1 MTTANKVT
9 IGRIILVPFF
19 VVQMLYY
26 FRTGEELHRYFA
38 MVAFLVATIS
48 DGIDGYL
55 ARHHGQATQLGS
67 YLDPLADK
75 LLMFSGLI
83 LMTMEFEGDR
93 FGQRI
98 PLWLT
103 GTVIGRDLIVVTGS
117 ALLYAAIGNVTVKP
131 LFLSKAASV
140 LQMVTIGWVLCKF
153 SPIGTFW
160 LAVAAVFCTTVTGLL
175 YVRDGIRQF
184 SEHPIAHPPD
194 DETETGGTNN
204 SDKDA

>member
-19 VVQMLYY
+19 VVQMLYF
-26 FRTGEELHRYFA
+26 FRTGEEIHRYFA
-38 MVAFLVATIS
+38 MAAFLVATIS

-55 ARHHGQATQLGS
+55 ARHHGQATQIGS

-75 LLMFSGLI
+75 LLMFAGLI
-83 LMTMEFEGDR
+83 LLSIDDDDAKGD

-117 ALLYAAIGNVTVKP
+117 ALLYAAIGNVKVNP

-153 SPIGTFW
+153 SPVGTFW
-160 LAVAAVFCTTVTGLL
+160 LSVTAVACTAVTGLL

-184 SEHPIAHPPD
+184 SENPVAHPES
-194 DETETGGTNN
+194 ETENQKADEN
-204 SDKDA
+204 DA

>member
-26 FRTGEELHRYFA
+26 FRTGDELHRYLA
-38 MVAFLVATIS
+38 MAAFLVATIS

-75 LLMFSGLI
+75 LLMFAGFI
-83 LMTMEFEGDR
+83 LLSIDFDDAPGS

-98 PLWLT
+98 PLWLA

-117 ALLYAAIGNVTVKP
+117 AMLYATIGNVKVNP

-153 SPIGTFW
+153 SPLGTFW
-160 LAVAAVFCTTVTGLL
+160 LAAAAVTCTAITGLL

-184 SEHPIAHPPD
+184 SEHPVARPEGRKET
-194 DETETGGTNN
+194 DE
-204 SDKDA
+204 DA